1 MSKKKYSLSSTYVL
15 HFFTV
20 HQRNLIPTA
29 LQKKP
34 KNLPLVLIVFLE
46 ILRATVLIELTSISL
61 GFNSEW
67 HFTVATQGS
76 LSAAMVPGC
85 RCGYRG

>member
-1 MSKKKYSLSSTYVL
+1 MLPLIHLCVTFLYSTSEKPNTDSLTK
-15 HFFTV
+15 
-20 HQRNLIPTA
+20 N
-29 LQKKP
+29 P